1 MNIARLIFL
10 SAMALL
16 SGCADEP
23 PAQAQ
28 DALGPGQVATVD
40 GKRIPESMFRIYV
53 LNALQRNADDLSAE
67 ERARAIEDLVYVL
80 VLSNEGEER
89 GIPAERAMAA
99 ELELIRW
106 QSIAR
111 EVTERFREQN
121 PPSEAEIR
129 ALYEENLPRL
139 SARQYHARHI
149 LVATEDEAA
158 TLITQIDD
166 GGDFAALAN
175 EHSTDGDG
183 KSGGDLGWFTAET
196 MVQPFGEAIRT
207 MEDGTYTRTPVQT
220 QYGWHVIKVEESREG
235 QAPDI
240 ESLRTELTSAV
251 ERRKLDEYIRGLREG
266 AVVDLDAEPNN

>member
-1 MNIARLIFL
+1 MYITRSILI
-10 SAMALL
+10 SALALL
-16 SGCADEP
+16 SGCADEA

-28 DALGPGQVATVD
+28 DAGQVATVD
-40 GKRIPESMFRIYV
+40 GKRLPESVFRIYA
-53 LNALQRNADDLSAE
+53 LNALQRNADDLSSE

-80 VLSNEGEER
+80 VLSNEGEKR

-99 ELELIRW
+99 ELELIRL

-121 PPSEAEIR
+121 PPSDAEIR
-129 ALYEENLPRL
+129 ALYDENLPRL

-149 LVATEDEAA
+149 LVATEEEAVG
-158 TLITQIDD
+158 LIAQIDG

-175 EHSTDGDG
+175 EHSSDGDG
-183 KSGGDLGWFTAET
+183 KSGGDLGWFTAES
-196 MVQPFGEAIRT
+196 MVQPFGEAVRT
-207 MEDGTYTRTPVQT
+207 MEDGTYTPTPVQT

-235 QAPDI
+235 QPPDI
-240 ESLRTELTSAV
+240 ESLRAELTSAV

-266 AVVDLDAEPNN
+266 AVVELEAE